1 MIVPIIVVVDLQSCI
16 IVRGCSNFDLV
27 VVRKMAFAGNV
38 RKQVRDVAEVG
49 FLWTNAAVQWQL
61 WSIGRHVAAANEY

>member
-1 MIVPIIVVVDLQSCI
+1 
-16 IVRGCSNFDLV
+16 
-27 VVRKMAFAGNV
+27 MAFAGNV